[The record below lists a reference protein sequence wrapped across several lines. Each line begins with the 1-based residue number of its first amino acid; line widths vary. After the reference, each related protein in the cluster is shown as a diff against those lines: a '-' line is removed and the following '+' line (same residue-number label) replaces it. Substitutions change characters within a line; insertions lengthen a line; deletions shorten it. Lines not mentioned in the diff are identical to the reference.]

1 MCFWIYCVRENFRF
15 WFSLVGSGYD
25 TWSEF
30 VEISFHR
37 VDFQNLMFQYFNSHG
52 AKREFLTLDVV
63 LSADV
68 CRAVVRTLLGNWKW
82 RSNRPLIGQQALT
95 GRSCDRLT
103 SWSVQ
108 CLTEASFLYIWS
120 QNWNS
125 SQCRVETKCQTSRS
139 VTQMPNR
146 GWTPA
151 LLDFNLKWQ
160 SWEVQFTLA
169 VV

>member
-1 MCFWIYCVRENFRF
+1 MWIAEALWIFSQPPFFFCPDQSPWSTEDPFLGHDPPVEISLRSSTIIDFTVQTCVSEFIVLGKISDF
-15 WFSLVGSGYD
+15 GLVLVGSD

-63 LSADV
+63 LSANV

-82 RSNRPLIGQQALT
+82 RSNRPLIGQQSLT

-103 SWSVQ
+103 FWSVQ
-108 CLTEASFLYIWS
+108 CLTEASLFLYI
-120 QNWNS
+120 
-125 SQCRVETKCQTSRS
+125 
-139 VTQMPNR
+139 
-146 GWTPA
+146 
-151 LLDFNLKWQ
+151 
-160 SWEVQFTLA
+160 
-169 VV
+169 